1 MAKIGYA
8 RVSTKEQNLSSQ
20 IEYLKAQG
28 VQESLIFTDKGVSG
42 TISPYERNGFKK
54 LIQKAR
60 GGDVLVVYKL
70 DRISRKYDDVQK
82 VIRGLQDEGLS
93 FEIGGLPNINTGNE
107 LMDKAMTDMLLSLL
121 SYVAENE
128 RAYIRERQRAGIEIA
143 KQQGR
148 FKGSS
153 KKYSAYSKDKHGR
166 QVYYMIVND
175 LKAGHSKNSIRLKYN
190 VGLGTVQRIS
200 KELEEE

>member
-20 IEYLKAQG
+20 IEYLKQQG
-28 VQESLIFTDKGVSG
+28 VSESLIFVDKGVSG
-42 TISPYERNGFKK
+42 TISPYDRKGFKK
-54 LIQKAR
+54 LLQKAR

-82 VIRGLQDEGLS
+82 VIRQLKDDGLS

-121 SYVAENE
+121 GYVAENE
-128 RAYIRERQRAGIEIA
+128 RAYIRERQSVGI
-143 KQQGR
+143 
-148 FKGSS
+148 
-153 KKYSAYSKDKHGR
+153 
-166 QVYYMIVND
+166 
-175 LKAGHSKNSIRLKYN
+175 
-190 VGLGTVQRIS
+190 
-200 KELEEE
+200 